1 MTTNPAGAVQVEID
15 GVTASPGGLRAAA
28 LGGYGHFTAMQVRG
42 GRVRGL
48 DRHLARL
55 DAANREVF
63 GAGIDAAAV
72 TEHIRHALGDD
83 ISDASVRV
91 YVQEA
96 DGSPA
101 IMVTVRPPGGMPA
114 RPWKLRA
121 VPYQRSL
128 AHIKH
133 TGDFGQRYYQR
144 LAHASGFDEALLTGP
159 DAIISEGTI
168 TNIGFFDG
176 TGIVWPAAPA
186 LRGITMQ
193 VLELHLSGHGLS
205 SRRAPVHLPDVPSF
219 AAVFVTN
226 SRGIAAV
233 GQIDDLGLPV
243 DLELMKTLTQA
254 YESAPWDPI

>member
-15 GVTASPGGLRAAA
+15 GVTASPGQLRTAA

-42 GRVRGL
+42 GRVRGF
-48 DRHLARL
+48 DRHLTRL

-63 GAGIDAAAV
+63 GAGIDPAAV

-91 YVQEA
+91 YVHEA
-96 DGSPA
+96 DGSPST
-101 IMVTVRPPGGMPA
+101 MVTVRPPGGMPA
-114 RPWKLRA
+114 GPWKLRA

-144 LAHASGFDEALLTGP
+144 LAHASGFDDALLTGP

-176 TGIVWPAAPA
+176 AEVIWPAAPA
-186 LRGITMQ
+186 LAGITMGL
-193 VLELHLSGHGLS
+193 LEPALAEHGLS
-205 SRRAPVHLPDVPSF
+205 SRRGHVRLAELASF

-226 SRGIAAV
+226 ARGIAPV
-233 GQIDDLGLPV
+233 GLVDNVRLPV
-243 DLELMKTLTQA
+243 DAGFIGRLADA
-254 YESAPWDPI
+254 YESVGWDSI

>member
-15 GVTASPGGLRAAA
+15 GVPASPAQLRAAA

-42 GRVRGL
+42 GRVRGF
-48 DRHLARL
+48 DRHLDRL

-63 GAGIDAAAV
+63 GTGIDAAALAG
-72 TEHIRHALGDD
+72 HIRHALGDD
-83 ISDASVRV
+83 IADASVRV

-96 DGSPA
+96 DGSPST
-101 IMVTVRPPGGMPA
+101 MVTVRPPGSMPA
-114 RPWKLRA
+114 GPWKLRA
-121 VPYQRSL
+121 VPYQRPL

-176 TGIVWPAAPA
+176 AEVVWPAAPA
-186 LRGITMQ
+186 LAGITMQ
-193 VLELHLSGHGLS
+193 LLERALAGHGLS
-205 SRRAPVHLPDVPSF
+205 SRRGHVRLAELASF

-226 SRGIAAV
+226 ARGIAPV
-233 GQIDDLGLPV
+233 GLVDDVALPV
-243 DLELMKTLTQA
+243 DDGFMERLADA
-254 YESAPWDPI
+254 YESVGWDRI